1 MESSTSMLDRL
12 KESKVFKV
20 VSGYALVAFI
30 TVQIASLV
38 SDSFGFGQEFMQNII
53 IVFLVILPFIALIA
67 WAASSKYGTFKI
79 LGISLFI
86 LFTGY
91 GTGSY
96 IWVNNFMLP
105 QVKNFLEKDDNV
117 AAWLTASRI
126 NSFAPFFSTMSEDNE
141 NISALVN
148 LQIQQDGVNVSWKA
162 YGEENEWRFLGK
174 SPLPSIRL
182 PRGILQFKLD
192 KQGYETTFFSSSNP
206 SLKLN
211 NFPIDMGWNVDPIN
225 LQVEGS
231 IPKGM
236 IYIPGGNF
244 IPALTGSGV
253 DQVYLH
259 PFYIDKF
266 EVTNKEFKEFVDA
279 GGYKNP
285 QYWVE
290 MDFIRN
296 GVSLTLEEAQELM
309 TDTTGMMGPAGWE
322 VGTYIQGTEDKP
334 VTGVSWYE
342 ALAYARYK
350 GNILPP
356 MFHWAKAAF
365 PPDEIISPIS
375 PKLLKTSNFSKEDIS
390 IVGQGEGAYG
400 TFDMAGNAKEWVW
413 NIFGGRGLT
422 LGGAFDEPT
431 YLASQTAPEARMNR
445 SLKNGFRTA
454 RLINPRD
461 LNPFGDPIETQ
472 APKDLSFYKPMSDE
486 VFNVYSRSF
495 QVSSTNPKFEE
506 VYIDDSHPVWIK
518 ERIKLEVGYNNESMD
533 VLIFRPKNSFGL
545 SAPIIVHPGA
555 NYYTT
560 PPEID
565 DINPGEFSLDFLIK
579 SGKTLI
585 WPAWK
590 GSLNRMPENVAS
602 NEDTL
607 RRFRNQF
614 VAWVNDTD
622 KTLDYLE
629 TRNDIDTENIFYL
642 GMSYGALFNT
652 HTLLF
657 ENRYKGAIL
666 YVGGS
671 FPTYPPLA
679 DGINHLPRIKTPFL
693 MLNGEQD
700 YLVPKSAA
708 NFFYQFTGTPTED
721 KKIIFYDSG
730 HWPLPRNQM
739 IKETLSFIDKLSN

>member
-356 MFHWAKAAF
+356 MYHWAKAAF

-472 APKDLSFYKPMSDE
+472 APKDLSLS
-486 VFNVYSRSF
+486 
-495 QVSSTNPKFEE
+495 
-506 VYIDDSHPVWIK
+506 
-518 ERIKLEVGYNNESMD
+518 
-533 VLIFRPKNSFGL
+533 LIH
-545 SAPIIVHPGA
+545 I
-555 NYYTT
+555 
-560 PPEID
+560 
-565 DINPGEFSLDFLIK
+565 
-579 SGKTLI
+579 
-585 WPAWK
+585 
-590 GSLNRMPENVAS
+590 
-602 NEDTL
+602 
-607 RRFRNQF
+607 
-614 VAWVNDTD
+614 
-622 KTLDYLE
+622 
-629 TRNDIDTENIFYL
+629 
-642 GMSYGALFNT
+642 
-652 HTLLF
+652 
-657 ENRYKGAIL
+657 
-666 YVGGS
+666 
-671 FPTYPPLA
+671 
-679 DGINHLPRIKTPFL
+679 
-693 MLNGEQD
+693 
-700 YLVPKSAA
+700 
-708 NFFYQFTGTPTED
+708 
-721 KKIIFYDSG
+721 
-730 HWPLPRNQM
+730 
-739 IKETLSFIDKLSN
+739 

>member
-1 MESSTSMLDRL
+1 MESQDTIFEKL
-12 KESKVFKV
+12 KQSKVFKV
-20 VSGYALVAFI
+20 LSGYAIAAFV
-30 TVQIASLV
+30 TVQVASLV
-38 SDSFGFGQEFMQNII
+38 SDSFGLEEEFMQNII
-53 IVFLVILPFIALIA
+53 IVFLVILPFIALVA

-79 LGISLFI
+79 LGISLFL

-96 IWVNNFMLP
+96 IWVNSYMLP
-105 QVKNFLEKDDNV
+105 QAKDYLSEDDNV
-117 AAWLTASRI
+117 SAWLTSSKI
-126 NSFAPFFSTMSEDNE
+126 NSFAPFFSSISNDSDD
-141 NISALVN
+141 ISALAE
-148 LQIQQDGVNVSWKA
+148 IKTQQDGVSISWRA
-162 YGEENEWRFLGK
+162 YASNDEWRLIGR
-174 SPLPSIRL
+174 SPIQPLRL
-182 PRGILQFKLD
+182 PRGILQFKLE
-192 KQGYETTFFSSSNP
+192 KEGYETSYFSSSNP
-206 SLKLN
+206 SLKLYN
-211 NFPIDMGWNVDPIN
+211 SPVEFGWSLEPIN
-225 LQVEGS
+225 IQPQGS
-231 IPKGM
+231 IPPGM
-236 IYIPGGNF
+236 TYIQGGSF
-244 IPALTGSGV
+244 IPALTGAGV
-253 DQVYLH
+253 DPVYLH

-266 EVTNKEFKEFVDA
+266 EVTNKDFKGFMDA
-279 GGYKNP
+279 GGYSNS

-290 MDFIRN
+290 MDFIKD
-296 GVSLTLEEAQELM
+296 GVSLSFEQAQEIM
-309 TDTTGMMGPAGWE
+309 IDSTGMTGPAGWE
-322 VGTYIQGTEDKP
+322 VGTYLQGTENKP
-334 VTGVSWYE
+334 VTGISWYE

-356 MFHWAKAAF
+356 MYHWAKAAF

-375 PKLLKTSNFSKEDIS
+375 PKLLKTSNFSREKIEDI
-390 IVGQGEGAYG
+390 GQGEGAYG

-431 YLASQTAPEARMNR
+431 YLASQTSPQPRMDR

-486 VFNVYSRSF
+486 VFKVYSRSF
-495 QVSSTNPKFEE
+495 EVDSSKPKSK
-506 VYIDDSHPVWIK
+506 VIYVDDSHPIWIK
-518 ERIKLEVGYNNESMD
+518 ERISIEVGYNEEMMD
-533 VLIFRPKNSFGL
+533 MLIFKPKNSFGP
-545 SAPIIVHPGA
+545 SSPVVIHPGS
-555 NYYTT
+555 NYYST

-579 SGKTLI
+579 SGKTLV

-590 GSLNRMPENVAS
+590 GSLNRMPATRS
-602 NEDTL
+602 GGD
-607 RRFRNQF
+607 RMRDFRNLYI
-614 VAWVNDTD
+614 AWVGDTN

-629 TRNDIDTENIFYL
+629 TRNDIDTDNIFYL

-666 YVGGS
+666 YVGGV
-671 FPTYPPLA
+671 FPTYPPLV
-679 DGINHLPRIKTPFL
+679 DGINHMPRIDTPFL

-708 NFFYQFTGTPTED
+708 MYFYQSTGTPEKD
-721 KKIIFYDSG
+721 KKIVFYDSG

-739 IKETLSFIDKLSN
+739 IKETLDFIKKYSD